1 MSHFNGGVSTK
12 GMGLTVGEIVTG
24 KVTGITKFGA
34 FVALDTKRTG
44 LVHISEVSR
53 SYVNDIRDHLSEGQE
68 VAVKIVAIDENGR
81 INLSIKKA
89 LPHENSSNHNTSGSS
104 EHTTAQRR
112 PRTNHAPRRGTYAA
126 QEMKNDSG
134 NATLSFEDKLKHFM
148 QDSESR
154 MSDIRHNM
162 DRKNG
167 SRRRK

>member
-1 MSHFNGGVSTK
+1 
-12 GMGLTVGEIVTG
+12 MGLTVGEVVTG

-34 FVALDTKRTG
+34 FVALDSKKTG

-53 SYVNDIRDHLSEGQE
+53 SYVNDIHDHLTEGQD
-68 VAVKIVAIDENGR
+68 VKVKIIAIDENGR

-89 LPHENSSNHNTSGSS
+89 LPRENTPQQENSRSAAPSDRP
-104 EHTTAQRR
+104 APRR
-112 PRTNHAPRRGTYAA
+112 PRGNSTPRRGTYAA
-126 QEMKNDSG
+126 ADSRSDTA
-134 NATLSFEDKLKHFM
+134 NTSLSFEDKLKHFM

-162 DRKNG
+162 DRKSG